1 MNLKDKI
8 MDTSWLL
15 SSWLQEEQLVHVRFK
30 DRKKIV
36 EELNKK
42 LYEIGEIID
51 EQEDSRIELESNK
64 GENNEEYQED

>member
-15 SSWLQEEQLVHVRFK
+15 SSWLQEEQLGHVRFK

>member
-15 SSWLQEEQLVHVRFK
+15 SSWLQEEQLGYVRFK